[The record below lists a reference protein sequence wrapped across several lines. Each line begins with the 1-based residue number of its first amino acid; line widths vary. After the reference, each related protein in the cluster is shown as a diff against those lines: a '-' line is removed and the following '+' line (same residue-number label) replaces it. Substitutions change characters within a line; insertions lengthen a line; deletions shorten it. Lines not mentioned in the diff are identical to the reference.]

1 MPVDRDL
8 AYESLKWVDPKV
20 YRIYCKLR
28 YGGMAPREFNGD
40 SESFRKLYLTEKLN
54 DALDMLEAKGRIE
67 VLNDYDNEQI
77 LFKKNRHG
85 ALDV

>member
-8 AYESLKWVDPKV
+8 AYESLKWVEPEV

-28 YGGMAPREFNGD
+28 YVGVAPNEIDGYA
-40 SESFRKLYLTEKLN
+40 ESLRKFYLTEKLN
-54 DALDMLEAKGRIE
+54 DALDLLEASGRITI
-67 VLNDYDNEQI
+67 LNDYQNERI
-77 LFKKNRHG
+77 LYTKRGEN

>member
-8 AYESLKWVDPKV
+8 VYESLKWTDPRV

-28 YGGMAPREFNGD
+28 YGGMDPGRINGD

-54 DALDMLEAKGRIE
+54 DALDMLEAKGCIGI
-67 VLNDYDNEQI
+67 LNDYDNEQI
-77 LFKKNRHG
+77 LFEKNRHG
-85 ALDV
+85 ALDL